1 MRQMPEVASSTHK
14 WRKGAPVAGLM
25 AVPFRM
31 MPPRGAVTAAA
42 VLFCGFG
49 TPRYCIVVVAGV
61 TLVWAFA
68 VTMAS
73 IRIVTRQN
81 KLRAESVGTQFLPW
95 AAVIRVEELIF
106 FAFLS
111 RSLAPGS
118 SLLFMCKV
126 SSVRNIKTAASAS

>member
-1 MRQMPEVASSTHK
+1 MGPPVMEAPLTLNGHVCRLIAYGPGESRSGSMRQMPEVASSTHK

-81 KLRAESVGTQFLPW
+81 KLRAESV
-95 AAVIRVEELIF
+95 
-106 FAFLS
+106 
-111 RSLAPGS
+111 
-118 SLLFMCKV
+118 
-126 SSVRNIKTAASAS
+126 